1 MFALAIKCKVDTL
14 FLIINACTSK
24 LSFPYIGQEY
34 TLLFISTVESLQ
46 QSGRPFDV
54 LKSVCHPAIFNTV
67 ITRSKSLV
75 VAVGNPLVLM
85 MSEATMDEP
94 KWCWREFI
102 TRCMMNKTFIV
113 PDDLDYDRVKSQF
126 KRIRRSRQCNGKF

>member
-1 MFALAIKCKVDTL
+1 MK
-14 FLIINACTSK
+14 N
-24 LSFPYIGQEY
+24 
-34 TLLFISTVESLQ
+34 LQ
-46 QSGRPFDV
+46 QSGKTFDE

-75 VAVGNPLVLM
+75 VAVGNPLALM

-102 TRCMMNKTFIV
+102 TRCMINKTFIV
-113 PDDLDYDRVKSQF
+113 ILPTHFFNLLEIMTVFQGEGAKVKHAVIYKFSQ
-126 KRIRRSRQCNGKF
+126 

>member
-1 MFALAIKCKVDTL
+1 MFI
-14 FLIINACTSK
+14 
-24 LSFPYIGQEY
+24 YIGQEY

-102 TRCMMNKTFIV
+102 TRCMTNKTFIV
-113 PDDLDYDRVKSQF
+113 SDDLDYDKVKSQF
-126 KRIRRSRQCNGKF
+126 KRIRRSKQCNGKF

>member
-1 MFALAIKCKVDTL
+1 MK
-14 FLIINACTSK
+14 N
-24 LSFPYIGQEY
+24 YI
-34 TLLFISTVESLQ
+34 Q

-85 MSEATMDEP
+85 MSEATMD
-94 KWCWREFI
+94 
-102 TRCMMNKTFIV
+102 
-113 PDDLDYDRVKSQF
+113 
-126 KRIRRSRQCNGKF
+126 